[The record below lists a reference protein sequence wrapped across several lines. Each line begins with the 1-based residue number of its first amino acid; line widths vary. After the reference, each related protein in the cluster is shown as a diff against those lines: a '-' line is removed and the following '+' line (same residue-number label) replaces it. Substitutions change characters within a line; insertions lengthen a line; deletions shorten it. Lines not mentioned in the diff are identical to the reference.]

1 MSTEPNDGR
10 LIGALL
16 RIPFQE
22 TVERVR
28 EHLTSAGFTDL
39 TMSHYSVFQHLP
51 PEGARVSELAAQAQ
65 ITKQS
70 MGALVEH
77 LERYGYVVRRP
88 DPRDGRAAVVQLTAR
103 GEALAQVA
111 RRAVQSIELEWEA
124 YLGSTR
130 MNELRNTLRNLISY
144 MESHKQR

>member
-1 MSTEPNDGR
+1 MSTKPNDDR

-28 EHLTSAGFTDL
+28 EHLTSADFTDL
-39 TMSHYSVFQHLP
+39 TMAHYSVFQHLP

-77 LERYGYVVRRP
+77 LEDCGYVVRSP
-88 DPRDGRAAVVQLTAR
+88 DPSDGRAAVVQLTAR

-124 YLGSTR
+124 YLGLAR
-130 MNELRNTLRNLISY
+130 MNELRNTLRDLITY
-144 MESHKQR
+144 VESHKQR